1 MTINEAYATWGIKP
15 GDEVNV
21 EATKN
26 VLKITEWEIENCF
39 FGTGTEQD
47 QAEALRIIIAEEEK
61 KHA

>member
-15 GDEVNV
+15 GDEVNL

-26 VLKITEWEIENCF
+26 VLKITEWEIENCI
-39 FGTGTEQD
+39 FGIENKKN
-47 QAEALRIIIAEEEK
+47 QAKALRIIIAEEEK